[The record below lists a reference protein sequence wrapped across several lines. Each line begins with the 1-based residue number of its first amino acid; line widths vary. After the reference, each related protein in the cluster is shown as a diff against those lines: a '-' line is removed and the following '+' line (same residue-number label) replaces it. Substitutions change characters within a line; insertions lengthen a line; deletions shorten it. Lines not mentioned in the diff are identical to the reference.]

1 MMRALPVRREV
12 AGMLLARMTPPRRMK
27 RLSNIIQQGS
37 SEVNISI
44 LFSRELGSLI
54 SKRQTAPAAPMVA
67 LRGSMMG
74 AGAAETSERRQQ
86 QARAKTKKPWKGG
99 IRQFKPVVTL
109 KFLISP

>member
-12 AGMLLARMTPPRRMK
+12 VGMLLARMTPPRRME

-37 SEVNISI
+37 SEVNMSII

-54 SKRQTAPAAPMVA
+54 SNRHSAPAAPMVA

-74 AGAAETSERRQQ
+74 AGAAETSVRRQQ
-86 QARAKTKKPWKGG
+86 QARAKTKKP
-99 IRQFKPVVTL
+99 
-109 KFLISP
+109 